1 MAKKA
6 TAIEVLYED
15 DHLIV
20 LNKAAGLL
28 SIPDR
33 FDLEKTNLYHL
44 LRSRVEKPY
53 IVHRLDRET
62 SGIICFAKGEVAHK
76 KLSEQ
81 FAEHHVEKY
90 YLTLVEGHPHP
101 GAGRIDKPIGKHPS
115 IAGKMIIHKKGKA
128 SITDYQT
135 LETFKNYSLVEAN
148 IHTGRTHQIRVHFEG
163 LGHPLV
169 VDAVYGRQEAFF
181 LSSLKLRRY
190 KLRRDAE
197 ERPLMS
203 RTTLHSWRLRL
214 DHPHTSERMEWTAPP
229 PKDFK
234 ALLQQL
240 RKWAAV

>member
-101 GAGRIDKPIGKHPS
+101 GAGRID
-115 IAGKMIIHKKGKA
+115 
-128 SITDYQT
+128 
-135 LETFKNYSLVEAN
+135 
-148 IHTGRTHQIRVHFEG
+148 
-163 LGHPLV
+163 
-169 VDAVYGRQEAFF
+169 
-181 LSSLKLRRY
+181 
-190 KLRRDAE
+190 
-197 ERPLMS
+197 
-203 RTTLHSWRLRL
+203 
-214 DHPHTSERMEWTAPP
+214 
-229 PKDFK
+229 
-234 ALLQQL
+234 
-240 RKWAAV
+240 